1 MSTSGLYVPPPLADE
16 THGTA
21 GVSDNLLAAGAGVY
35 VALAGMS
42 ILLPEP
48 GRYLLSADVR
58 ASIGGTPP
66 VNAFVTA
73 RLFNVTAGAALPNSA
88 RIVTQA
94 NAQAPAVGDFAD
106 QSTAPIHE
114 ILTVTAPT
122 TIRLEAAHFVT
133 SGTVTVSN
141 SVNSLTAG
149 RNRLGYERIAL

>member
-1 MSTSGLYVPPPLADE
+1 MSTSGLFVPASLAAE

-21 GVSDNLLAAGAGVY
+21 GASDNLLAAGAGVY
-35 VALAGMS
+35 VALSGMS

-73 RLFNVTAGAALPNSA
+73 RLFNVTAGAVLPDSA
-88 RIVTQA
+88 RIVIQA
-94 NAQAPAVGDFAD
+94 NAQAPAVGDFAE
-106 QSTAPIHE
+106 QSTVSIHE

-141 SVNSLTAG
+141 SVNSVTAG
-149 RNRLGYERIAL
+149 RNRLGYERISL